1 MPVPEELQKAW
12 DEAIELTENEEPE
25 EALDVLRSAWPLAEN
40 KAQESRTLRYAADAN
55 TELGLID
62 EPNQKRHWQKAHK
75 DYSKALA
82 FDPKNKGT
90 RRRLNKLASM
100 MDEKAISLGLGF
112 QMFDEGNPTPL
123 GLLAMLASLVLVLV
137 SVKVVADFLAGDEP
151 NPIVVFEVTY
161 SVDGQEVKGEI
172 EIELYQSNAPL
183 HVESFVSHVENFRYD
198 FTVFHRI
205 IGDFMVQGGDIE
217 NKQGRG
223 GYSAHYYGWCDGQE
237 IPLDQCSLEDW
248 SIPYEHENGLRHT
261 AGAIAAAHGGLN
273 TDGSQFYIVPDDGQ
287 ASHLD
292 WEEGKD
298 CSPPQSCH
306 TVFGYVISGM
316 EHVNAMSELPTD
328 ANNAPVEPVRL
339 LMAHLKA

>member
-1 MPVPEELQKAW
+1 MPIPAELQKAW
-12 DEAIELTENEEPE
+12 DKAIELTENEEPE

-55 TELGLID
+55 TEFGRID

-82 FDPKNKGT
+82 FDPKNKET

-100 MDEKAISLGLGF
+100 MDEKAVSLGLGF
-112 QMFDEGNPTPL
+112 QIFDEGNPTPL
-123 GLLAMLASLVLVLV
+123 GLFAMLASLVLVLV
-137 SVKVVADFLAGDEP
+137 SFKVVADFIAKDEP

-161 SVDGQEVKGEI
+161 SVDGQEMKGEI
-172 EIELYQSNAPL
+172 EIELYQSDAPL

-198 FTVFHRI
+198 FTEFHRI

-217 NKQGRG
+217 KKQGRG
-223 GYSAHYYGWCDGQE
+223 GYSAHYYGWCNGKE
-237 IPLDQCSLEDW
+237 VPLDQCSLEDW
-248 SIPYEHENGLRHT
+248 SIPYEHENGLKHT
-261 AGAIAAAHGGLN
+261 AGAIAAAHSGLN

-298 CSPPQSCH
+298 CSQQSCH

-316 EHVNAMSELPTD
+316 EHVNAMSEVPTD
-328 ANNAPVEPVRL
+328 ANSAPVESVRL
-339 LMAHLKA
+339 LMAHLMA

>member
-25 EALDVLRSAWPLAEN
+25 EALVVLRSAWPLAEN

-137 SVKVVADFLAGDEP
+137 SVKVVADFLAGDES

-183 HVESFVSHVENFRYD
+183 HVESFVSHVEDFRYD

-237 IPLDQCSLEDW
+237 APLDQCSLEDW
-248 SIPYEHENGLRHT
+248 SIPYEHENGLKHT

-298 CSPPQSCH
+298 CSQQSCH

>member
-1 MPVPEELQKAW
+1 
-12 DEAIELTENEEPE
+12 
-25 EALDVLRSAWPLAEN
+25 
-40 KAQESRTLRYAADAN
+40 
-55 TELGLID
+55 
-62 EPNQKRHWQKAHK
+62 
-75 DYSKALA
+75 
-82 FDPKNKGT
+82 
-90 RRRLNKLASM
+90 M

-217 NKQGRG
+217 NKQGMG

-298 CSPPQSCH
+298 CSQQSCH